1 MNKTNFIN
9 ELKTRVQLTD
19 EQATTVNDVF
29 ENNFVIRK
37 KNEEKIVAQIVE
49 ALGVDEC
56 RAKEIYD
63 CGYDLIGGGI
73 VGKLKHPF
81 GAQD

>member
-1 MNKTNFIN
+1 MNKINFIN

-19 EQATTVNDVF
+19 EQAVTVNDIF

-37 KNEEKIVAQIVE
+37 KNEEKIVAQITE
-49 ALGVDEC
+49 ALGVDEG

-63 CGYDLIGGGI
+63 CGYDLIGRGI

>member
-1 MNKTNFIN
+1 MSKTNFIN
-9 ELKTRVQLTD
+9 ELRARVQLTD
-19 EQATTVNDVF
+19 EQAATVNDIF

-37 KNEEKIVAQIVE
+37 KNEGKIVAQIAE

-63 CGYDLIGGGI
+63 CGYDLIGSG
-73 VGKLKHPF
+73 VVNKLRHPF